1 MERCSLVGVGIAFA
15 AERNGVDTFVT
26 RNKRDFELSPVPVL
40 TPEEYVGAYAP
51 PGINYAEEPL
61 E

>member
-1 MERCSLVGVGIAFA
+1 M
-15 AERNGVDTFVT
+15 T

-40 TPEEYVGAYAP
+40 TPEELVGAYAP
-51 PGINYAEEPL
+51 PGINYAEELL